1 MKKFHRQASM
11 AQALPASQRMRRR
24 GALAWSSV
32 ALWVAGACG
41 VAGAATTAPADT
53 VDPALAYAPG
63 IRVALAAARDARGVT
78 VGLDALIDLGL
89 RPRAASSRHEAPVD
103 EGGVPGQVA
112 RATGA

>member
-1 MKKFHRQASM
+1 MH
-11 AQALPASQRMRRR
+11 
-24 GALAWSSV
+24 
-32 ALWVAGACG
+32 
-41 VAGAATTAPADT
+41 DT
-53 VDPALAYAPG
+53 IDPALAYAPG

-89 RPRAASSRHEAPVD
+89 RPRTPPRTRTPID